1 MFKTDPF
8 LTMIIPAYNEENR
21 LPATLYTIMDYLRQ
35 QSYSSEVIVV
45 ENGSTDKTSEAVSK
59 FAAFHL
65 QKDDPVEIY
74 LLHSSKGKGA
84 AIKCG
89 MLSGRGQYLFICDA
103 DLSMPIQELSK
114 FLPPLLTI
122 PQYGIII
129 ASREIAGAKR
139 YNEPFHRHL
148 MGRVFNLIVQLLVLP
163 GIKDSQC
170 GFKCFSKDAAQII
183 FPMQSINGWGFDVEV
198 LFIARHLKIQQFEIP
213 ITWYYQAESRINP
226 IRDTVNMLKDL
237 LMIRHNFRLGIYNQS
252 IQRNIWIPQQ

>member
-1 MFKTDPF
+1 
-8 LTMIIPAYNEENR
+8 
-21 LPATLYTIMDYLRQ
+21 
-35 QSYSSEVIVV
+35 
-45 ENGSTDKTSEAVSK
+45 
-59 FAAFHL
+59 
-65 QKDDPVEIY
+65 
-74 LLHSSKGKGA
+74 
-84 AIKCG
+84 
-89 MLSGRGQYLFICDA
+89 
-103 DLSMPIQELSK
+103 MPIQELSK